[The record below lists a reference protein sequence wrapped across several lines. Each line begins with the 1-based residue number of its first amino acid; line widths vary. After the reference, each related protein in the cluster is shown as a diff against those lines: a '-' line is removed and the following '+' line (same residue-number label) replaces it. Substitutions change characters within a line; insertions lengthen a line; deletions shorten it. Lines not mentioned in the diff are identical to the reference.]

1 MKEVQL
7 SMIEA
12 KKEREFMKNKRI
24 SKDAIKRLLKSD
36 KLTPLQVGRILFLN
50 NCTLIEDHEQLFT
63 KEESKQLLN
72 KFYANATE
80 AERQQFIMY
89 YRVTVYSLNEL
100 NILLNQTNTAIQAI
114 YNMLQ
119 YAQLSKC
126 KLNEY
131 LLERIKFTSYKDFK
145 KKVNELSFDEY
156 KKFVDAAFKDQSQTA
171 IINNSYNF
179 VLVALKRAGGY
190 RTFYEGARALFSD
203 RRLLDQYRYT
213 PVTRSLVDTVKN
225 LKTIKYDYSDGT
237 PAANKKADYFLKAI
251 SFPTISDEKIDKL
264 LNRKTDPA
272 AVKKYIEKEFNYKMP
287 IDRIQ
292 TETISY
298 VFSNGLL
305 KD

>member
-1 MKEVQL
+1 
-7 SMIEA
+7 
-12 KKEREFMKNKRI
+12 MKNKRI

-50 NCTLIEDHEQLFT
+50 NCTLLEDQEQLFT
-63 KEESKQLLN
+63 TEESKQLLN

-100 NILLNQTNTAIQAI
+100 NILLNKTNTAVEAI
-114 YNMLQ
+114 YNMLK
-119 YAQLSKC
+119 YVQLSEC
-126 KLNEY
+126 KLKEY
-131 LLERIKFTSYKDFK
+131 LLERIEFTSYKDFK
-145 KKVNELSFDEY
+145 EKVSKLSFDEY
-156 KKFVDAAFKDQSQTA
+156 KKYVDAAFKDQSHTE
-171 IINNSYNF
+171 INNSYNF
-179 VLVALKRAGGY
+179 VKIALKRAGGY

-213 PVTRSLVDTVKN
+213 PITRSLVDTVKN

-237 PAANKKADYFLKAI
+237 PTANEKADYFLKAI
-251 SFPTISDEKIDKL
+251 GFPTISDKKIDTL

-272 AVKKYIEKEFNYKMP
+272 AVKKYIEKEFNYEMP

-292 TETISY
+292 TEEISY
-298 VFSNGLL
+298 VFSHSRLIG
-305 KD
+305 